1 MRKLRFMTA
10 GLTAVTVLGLI
21 GANPAASQAT
31 VATVT
36 PGPDWA
42 GPLAPDLPIAK
53 SYDSAAAGFAAVS
66 GNPMTEWEYRV
77 WCQTGYRHASDA
89 GVGQPVD
96 LPLTDPRRDLVTPL
110 GYLDSSQAK
119 SMPAGGVRFMDNAWY
134 FGTDYTGMV
143 VTRTPNG
150 SLLVFDTLTT
160 PADVQAQLFD
170 QARAAGL
177 DLRRITT
184 IFLGH
189 QHQDHVGGANTIRDK
204 YAPRAK
210 IIMGAP
216 DAEIVRQR
224 LRDLIANRDKYT
236 KEEFQRRLA
245 VIPRTVNETVKA
257 IPGHTVGMRKI
268 EAGGV
273 ETTAVL
279 MPGHTPGQM
288 AVIAPVVHNGAK
300 HNLLVW
306 SGNDNMPA
314 ASQYAVSTEFV
325 QGIAKQAGADAFI
338 NTHAYQFAA
347 FAHLRDLKENP
358 AAHNYLVMG
367 PEGVQQHLAVFALC
381 QRAAAQRLIDGTWKE
396 M

>member
-1 MRKLRFMTA
+1 MRTRRLMTA
-10 GLTAVTVLGLI
+10 ALTAATTLSLLGSS
-21 GANPAASQAT
+21 PAASQAN
-31 VATVT
+31 VAIAN

-53 SYDSAAAGFAAVS
+53 SYDNAAAGFATVS
-66 GNPMTEWEYRV
+66 DNPMTKWEYRV

-119 SMPAGGVRFMDNAWY
+119 PMPGGGVRFMDNAWY

-160 PADVQAQLFD
+160 LADVQTQLFD
-170 QARAAGL
+170 QVRAAGL
-177 DLRRITT
+177 DLRRVTT

-189 QHQDHVGGANTIRDK
+189 HHQDHVGGANAIRDR

-210 IIMGAP
+210 IVMGAP

-224 LRDLIANRDKYT
+224 LRDLYANRDNYT
-236 KEEFQRRLA
+236 KEQFQARLA
-245 VIPRTVNETVKA
+245 VIPRPVSETVEA

-268 EAGGV
+268 KAGDV

-288 AVIAPVVHNGAK
+288 AVIAPVMHNGMR
-300 HNLLVW
+300 HNLVVW
-306 SGNDNMPA
+306 SGNDNMDQ
-314 ASQYAVSTEFV
+314 ASQYAISTEFL
-325 QGIAKQAGADAFI
+325 QGIAKRTGADAFI

-358 AAHNYLVMG
+358 ASTNYFLMST
-367 PEGVQQHLAVFALC
+367 EGVQQHLAVFANC
-381 QRAAAQRLIDGTWKE
+381 QRAAAQRLIDGTWNQ